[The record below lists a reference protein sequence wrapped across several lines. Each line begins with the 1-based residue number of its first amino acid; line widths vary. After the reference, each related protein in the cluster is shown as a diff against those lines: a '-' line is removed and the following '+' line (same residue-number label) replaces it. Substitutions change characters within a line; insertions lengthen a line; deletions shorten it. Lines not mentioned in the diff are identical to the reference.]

1 MNVNRTLPAS
11 AARAINAATAR
22 RNAILLPAGTPVV
35 DMSTG
40 ARGRVRAAVA
50 ETGTL
55 IVALDNGATVYRRP
69 AGVKEI
75 NADVAVGN
83 GRLPRSI
90 DIEA

>member
-1 MNVNRTLPAS
+1 MNVSRTLPVS
-11 AARAINAATAR
+11 AARAVNAATIR
-22 RNAILLPAGTPVV
+22 RNAVLLPTGARVV

-40 ARGRVRAAVA
+40 ARGYVRAAVA

-55 IVALDNGATVYRRP
+55 IVALDNGGTVYRRP

-90 DIEA
+90 DTEA